1 MDAKKILLLIL
12 IVIAILTAMFIV
24 VGVHRDN
31 TDPKPDEYQHK
42 EDGPFSG
49 LDQGIARHFRDTFA
63 LSRVSGCGWDGRQFQ
78 FSTSECQVMI
88 DRGKARSSSFE
99 LIPASGIIHA
109 CFGFEMD
116 QLADC
121 IRDADN
127 RSQIKKGESRFVV
140 SRDSA
145 YLRLYCQAI
154 GGNPCVVRL
163 SREE

>member
-31 TDPKPDEYQHK
+31 TDPEPERYDQKQ
-42 EDGPFSG
+42 DGPFSG
-49 LDQGIARHFRDTFA
+49 LDKGIVRRFRDTFA
-63 LSRVSGCGWDGRQFQ
+63 LARVSGCGWDGQQFQ
-78 FSTSECQVMI
+78 LGADCQIVI
-88 DRGKARSSSFE
+88 APGKARSSSFE
-99 LIPASGIIHA
+99 LIPTTGIVQA

-116 QLADC
+116 QLKDC
-121 IRDADN
+121 IEGAADK
-127 RSQIKKGESRFVV
+127 RTRLKKGQSRFVV

-145 YLRLYCQAI
+145 YLRLYCTAV
-154 GGNPCVVRL
+154 GGNPCLVRL